1 MNCRHCAH
9 SLQHVFLDLGF
20 APPSNAY
27 LTAAD
32 LRAPETYFPL
42 KLFVCE
48 RCWLVQTEDY
58 ARADELFR
66 SDYAYF
72 SSTSRLWLDH
82 AARYCQQISER
93 LRLGSASHV
102 VEVASNDGY
111 LLKNFA
117 AAGIPCLGIEPTAST
132 AAAAIALGVPTL
144 QEFFGLELAQRLVA
158 EGRAAGL
165 VLGNNVFAHVPDI
178 NDFTA
183 GIKALLKPDGVV
195 TLEFP
200 HLLELIDGVQFDTVY
215 HEHFSYL
222 SLTTVDSIFRRAGLR
237 IWDVQKLS
245 THGGSLRV
253 FGCHAGSARAAE
265 PAVAALLAEERARGL
280 TDLSSYLGFQALAER
295 VKNGFLDYLLGCA
308 RAGKRVGGFG
318 AAAKGNTL
326 LNFAGVKPD
335 LLPFVCDTATSK
347 QGKFLPGSH
356 VPILAPSALR
366 ELRPDIV
373 LILPWNI
380 ADELV
385 GAHGYVKEWGGEFV
399 TAIPELRVIRNP

>member
-1 MNCRHCAH
+1 LNCRHCAH

-158 EGRAAGL
+158 EGRAADL